1 MSHKTNMSR
10 WYTFF
15 LSLTLALIVLVA
27 MGGVISLKTLV
38 LGKKEPVS
46 RVQEQQSAYY
56 LVTLVEEKILY
67 IPIERRM
74 SHDILGAQRLLGE
87 LLSVSFSGED
97 PFFSLIPPEVELRNL
112 WVEGEVLYVD
122 FSEDLQFNPYGS
134 EGYAGALHQILRTL
148 ATVSPVS
155 SVQILI
161 EGQTQDFLHEGVFIG
176 EPILLQ
182 EYQEEWS
189 SVLENR

>member
-1 MSHKTNMSR
+1 
-10 WYTFF
+10 
-15 LSLTLALIVLVA
+15 
-27 MGGVISLKTLV
+27 
-38 LGKKEPVS
+38 
-46 RVQEQQSAYY
+46 
-56 LVTLVEEKILY
+56 
-67 IPIERRM
+67 M

>member
-1 MSHKTNMSR
+1 MSR